1 MVPSKHVNHNGPQPG
16 FRYYDM
22 TTPHR
27 EDFAT
32 TGSAEALCEIERS
45 DSSQMPREVKC
56 YLNDNY
62 ISYKG
67 DGQLLTN

>member
-1 MVPSKHVNHNGPQPG
+1 VVPSKHVNHNGPRPG

-27 EDFAT
+27 EDSAT
-32 TGSAEALCEIERS
+32 RGSAEELCEFEPLE
-45 DSSQMPREVKC
+45 SSHIPREVKC

-67 DGQLLTN
+67 DDQLLMN